1 MGNVKKTYKPKEDKL
16 IKLKAFYNKIQNEE
30 QRNKQSACAFFRNE
44 RVK

>member
-30 QRNKQSACAFFRNE
+30 QKYKQTACAFFRNE
-44 RVK
+44 RNK